1 MKEIEKKVIFGN
13 IRQII
18 YIALLVGIVCLLW
31 KIADVHK
38 SATVFEF
45 GIFETLQS
53 AVLPLVSVIFG
64 IQAVICKKY
73 RPVLIALCMLPLAAF
88 IREQDAYL
96 DAVVP
101 AVGWKFAW
109 IFPVIGLY
117 YIIRHWSETKTA
129 LMVFLQSR
137 TMQMMFASMVVL
149 IPIAQCLGHRSF
161 LADLISDP
169 TVNAVLIR
177 RIIEEPIELIAYV
190 QILFSSIE
198 FYIELVRPARKAK

>member
-1 MKEIEKKVIFGN
+1 MKEIEKKIIYGN
-13 IRQII
+13 VRQMI
-18 YIALLVGIVCLLW
+18 YIALMVGIVCLLW
-31 KIADVHK
+31 KIADVYK

-53 AVLPLVSVIFG
+53 AVLPLASLIFG

-96 DAVVP
+96 DEIIPV
-101 AVGWKFAW
+101 VGWKFAW
-109 IFPVIGLY
+109 IFPAIGLY
-117 YIIRHWSETKTA
+117 YIIRHWKETRA
-129 LMVFLQSR
+129 SLVVFLQSR
-137 TMQMMFASMVVL
+137 TMQMMIASMIII

-169 TVNAVLIR
+169 TVDAVLIR
-177 RIIEEPIELIAYV
+177 RIVEEPIELIGYV